1 MIDDASSYRRFL
13 DGDNSGFDEI
23 ITAYHDRLIYFLYQ
37 YVKNFE
43 DAEDLAAE
51 IFMELI
57 VHKKRYSFKSSFKTY
72 LFAIARH
79 KAIDHIRREKH
90 RSHISFEDMD
100 VESADVISVE
110 NTVLADDKMR
120 HIKKL
125 CGTLSPDYATY
136 LHLSIFE
143 ELENDEIAKI
153 MKKTKKQLANIAHRA
168 KKALKEAMGKEDT
181 L

>member
-1 MIDDASSYRRFL
+1 MIDDATSYRRFL
-13 DGDNSGFDEI
+13 DGDNSGFDEL

-43 DAEDLAAE
+43 DAEDLAADT
-51 IFMELI
+51 FMELI
-57 VHKKRYSFKSSFKTY
+57 VHKRRYSFKSSFKTY

-79 KAIDHIRREKH
+79 KAIDHIRKEKH
-90 RSHISFEDMD
+90 RSHISLEDMNK
-100 VESADVISVE
+100 ESADVTSVE
-110 NTVLADDKMR
+110 NTVLADDNMR
-120 HIKKL
+120 RIKEI
-125 CGTLSPDYATY
+125 CSRLSPDYATY

-153 MKKTKKQLANIAHRA
+153 MKKTKKQLANIAYRA
-168 KKALKEAMGKEDT
+168 KNALKEALGKEAT